1 MAKIGDNTTRH
12 LAWGMFTRR
21 GDERVQAVV
30 TNIVQHPEVRKAM
43 ARAEELVKLQEEL
56 YEINDRL
63 GATVCEQLQYLA
75 KEEGCE
81 EATDSQVR
89 EIVMEYVRDGELP
102 SSQWVPKGCLWV
114 MKRT

>member
-21 GDERVQAVV
+21 GDERVQ
-30 TNIVQHPEVRKAM
+30 
-43 ARAEELVKLQEEL
+43 EL